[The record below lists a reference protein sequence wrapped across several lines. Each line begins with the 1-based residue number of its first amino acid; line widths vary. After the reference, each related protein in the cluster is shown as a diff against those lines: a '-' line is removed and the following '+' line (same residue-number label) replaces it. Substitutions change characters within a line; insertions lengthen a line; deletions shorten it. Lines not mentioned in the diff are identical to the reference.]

1 MKHRAGHDPL
11 TDYPRCWTCHQLLS
25 AMLSRVADMPMGPR
39 DADTLIRRMREMLA
53 ESVTAEGP
61 AG

>member
-1 MKHRAGHDPL
+1 MKHLQTHDPL

-25 AMLSRVADMPMGPR
+25 ATLSRMADMDLGPK

-53 ESVTAEGP
+53 DPEFAEGP
-61 AG
+61 A